1 METLPRVD
9 DRRALTLPRGRCSN
23 SDAVVLEI
31 LAKKGTSMGSGR
43 GARFTESRTMR
54 VRNRMGLLAVA
65 AAFLLASSPVG
76 ASVASELAFH
86 RGVVAFEGGQLEE
99 AREQFQIVLAEDP
112 ADVAAIHYLGLIADD
127 QGRQDEA
134 IELFRRAIALA
145 PDDADLQFDLGA
157 ALLEAGRNQEALE
170 IFETVLE
177 REPDRARAHL
187 FAGIAMYRLRDY
199 AAATPHLER
208 AVELDPD
215 LGREANYYR
224 GLTLAYQGDFS
235 AAAGALGVVE
245 KQSPVHPLGRSANQ
259 LRRQLQPQ
267 AAPSRPWELALTS
280 GIEYDS
286 NPTLVGSGLPIGDDD
301 DFRAV
306 MRVQASYRM
315 VHTERFRLS
324 AGYDGYGS
332 VHEDAGE
339 VDLFTNVGWAAGSV
353 RLEPFR
359 FNLRYDFAFTKLD
372 LNQKYQR
379 VHRITPSITVAE
391 SRWGL
396 SEFFYQYQD
405 VDYFFDNSV
414 SDFDRDG
421 KQNTVGVNQFFFL
434 EDPIQYLRIGAL
446 YDNYDPQGDE
456 FRYDGYE
463 LSAGLG
469 VQLPWKVLLTASY
482 RFVRRSFRNDTL
494 FLVGDDTGTRRY
506 DRVNQFELELSRP
519 INERLEVSLLAWAAD
534 HDSTV
539 PAFDYDRVI
548 GGSYITYRF

>member
-1 METLPRVD
+1 
-9 DRRALTLPRGRCSN
+9 
-23 SDAVVLEI
+23 
-31 LAKKGTSMGSGR
+31 MGSGR
-43 GARFTESRTMR
+43 SACFTESKGTR
-54 VRNRMGLLAVA
+54 VRNRMGLLAIA
-65 AAFLLASSPVG
+65 AAFLLAASPVV

-86 RGVVAFEGGQLEE
+86 QGVVAFEDGQLEE
-99 AREQFQIVLAEDP
+99 AREQFEIVLAEDP
-112 ADVAAIHYLGLIADD
+112 ADVAAIHYLGMIADD
-127 QGRQDEA
+127 QGRQNEA
-134 IELFRRAIALA
+134 IELFRRAIALK

-157 ALLEAGRNQEALE
+157 ALLETGRNQEALE
-170 IFETVLE
+170 TFEGVLE

-187 FAGIAMYRLRDY
+187 YAGIAMYRLRDY

-208 AVELDPD
+208 AVKLDPD
-215 LGREANYYR
+215 LSREANYYR

-245 KQSPVHPLGRSANQ
+245 RQSPMHPLGRSASE
-259 LRRQLQPQ
+259 LRAGMQAQEPPQ
-267 AAPSRPWELALTS
+267 PWELALTS

-286 NPTLVGSGLPIGDDD
+286 NPLLVGSDIPIGEED

-306 MRVQASYRM
+306 MRLRTSYRL
-315 VHTERFRLS
+315 VNSERFRLS
-324 AGYDGYGS
+324 AGYDGYLS
-332 VHEDAGE
+332 VHEDLGQ

-353 RLEPFR
+353 RIEPVR
-359 FNLRYDFAFTKLD
+359 LNLRYDFAFTKLD
-372 LNQKYQR
+372 LNRKYQR

-405 VDYFFDNSV
+405 IDYFFDNPL
-414 SDFDRDG
+414 SDTDRDG
-421 KQNTVGVNQFFFL
+421 QQHTVGVNQFFFL
-434 EDPIQYLRIGAL
+434 EDPVQYLRIGAL
-446 YDNYDPQGDE
+446 YDDYDPQGDE

-469 VQLPWKVLLTASY
+469 VQLPWKVVLTASY

-494 FLVGDDTGTRRY
+494 FVGSDDIGTRRY
-506 DRVNQFELELSRP
+506 DRINQFELELTRP
-519 INERLEVSLLAWAAD
+519 IGESLEISLLAWAED